1 MDNHTTKKRA
11 ALYVRVSTEEQ
22 KEHGLSIPDQI
33 ESLKEYCNKY
43 GYSVVDIYN
52 DAGISGRKSIS
63 KRPALMRM
71 LQDCQ
76 NQKIDIVLFTKLD
89 RLSRS
94 VGGYYQCMDQ
104 MAGVPW
110 RATRENYEIETSD
123 GQLITN
129 MRLSVN
135 QAEADRA
142 AERVKAII
150 EYRRAKGEYIGSAPT
165 GYRIKEGKL
174 VVREEQ
180 RQALTAFFDAYA
192 NYSPL
197 RDCCRIAQENGVTIR
212 RALAYKI
219 LSSPT
224 YRGDAFGTECEPL
237 CTPEQDAIIQKRLPQ
252 HIHKPRRGN
261 EYMFQGLLYCR
272 RCGTLLSAGTE
283 TYRGKKGDRTFAEY
297 HCRKQSDDFS
307 GHKCKGC
314 AISEHVAEKA
324 ILDALQPSLD
334 AYNASI
340 SAMDTAPEKDYTAAV
355 KKLREKQ
362 KRIAEL
368 YEDGMIDRAECRR
381 KVADIKAQIA
391 AMEQPKRQE
400 AAALPEGWRS
410 MYDSLG
416 AEEKRIFWHR
426 TVAKIV
432 IHPAEAKGYSKD
444 RKRKIEI
451 YFA

>member
-1 MDNHTTKKRA
+1 MDNHNTKKRA
-11 ALYVRVSTEEQ
+11 ALYVRVSTEDQ
-22 KEHGLSIPDQI
+22 REHGLSVDNQI
-33 ESLKEYCNKY
+33 LALKEYCQKN
-43 GYSVVDIYN
+43 GYSVFGVYD
-52 DAGISGRKSIS
+52 DAGISGRKSYK
-63 KRPALMRM
+63 KRPALLRM
-71 LQDCQ
+71 LRDCQ
-76 NQKIDIVLFTKLD
+76 SKKIDVVLFTKLD
-89 RLSRS
+89 RWFRS
-94 VGGYYQCMDQ
+94 VPDYYACLEQ
-104 MAGVPW
+104 MQGVPW
-110 RATRENYEIETSD
+110 RAIWEDYETETSS
-123 GQLITN
+123 GVFKVNI
-129 MRLSVN
+129 MLSIA
-135 QAEADRA
+135 QAEADRT
-142 AERVKAII
+142 AERVRAIN
-150 EYRRAKGEYIGSAPT
+150 EYRRAQGKYIGSAPT
-165 GYRIKEGKL
+165 GYRIKDGKL
-174 VVREEQ
+174 IVREEQ
-180 RQALTAFFDAYA
+180 RQAVTAFFDAYA
-192 NYSPL
+192 NYAPL
-197 RDCCRIAQENGVTIR
+197 RDCCRIAQESGVTIR

-224 YRGDAFGTECEPL
+224 YRGDAFGTACEPL

-252 HIHKPRRGN
+252 HIHKPRSGST
-261 EYMFQGLLYCR
+261 YMFQGLLYCG

-283 TYRGKKGDRTFAEY
+283 TYRGKKGARTFAEY

-314 AISEHVAEKA
+314 AISEHIAEKA

-340 SAMDTAPEKDYTAAV
+340 SAMDEPPEKDYSAAV

-400 AAALPEGWRS
+400 AAALPEGWRV

-426 TVAKIV
+426 TVSKIV